1 VSDRHSDLSVLQLN
15 YDGNNILFF
24 RVPLSIKIK
33 YMILDRKS
41 KRIVKQSL
49 ISLVEVLASG
59 GQALTQQFE
68 LQQQT
73 VVLNLNLNVQ
83 SQEVHQ
89 VHQCDEVLE
98 EKVRL
103 LERRLREYQEL
114 LKYHKNIERRLKLAV
129 QQNDLK
135 TIKQTLSKLD

>member
-1 VSDRHSDLSVLQLN
+1 VLQLN